1 MNGDLKVRTDKSET
15 QEANWMS
22 KNEIDVVRENLALK
36 IVKKA
41 KNKEDYGKSEIFL
54 GRRQGPRPRKIQ
66 AKLTSFCFAQETH
79 VRVNAFG
86 FTKRNQVMGGR
97 RRAVFWCVVPG
108 RCARL
113 LLACKRAVLS

>member
-1 MNGDLKVRTDKSET
+1 MVTYKDNIMF
-15 QEANWMS
+15 EAAAAS
-22 KNEIDVVRENLALK
+22 GALLVKLAECLLRSTSP
-36 IVKKA
+36 IS
-41 KNKEDYGKSEIFL
+41 YYWKSEIFL

-66 AKLTSFCFAQETH
+66 AKLTSFCFARETH